1 MSTPKRPLPE
11 AQASVELVKVL
22 HDCYD
27 YTCTVCQ
34 STHPFYDQA
43 LDCVLSHR
51 LDKPTQTKPQ
61 KQGGRQWGA
70 RRY

>member
-1 MSTPKRPLPE
+1 MSAPKRPLPE

-22 HDCYD
+22 NDCYD
-27 YTCTVCQ
+27 YTCNVCQ
-34 STHPFYDQA
+34 SIYPFYDQA

-51 LDKPTQTKPQ
+51 LEKVPVSKAQ
-61 KQGGRQWGA
+61 KQGGRHWMA